1 MKMYL
6 FFLVFL
12 QGLAHLHAHHVIHR
26 DIKGQNVLL
35 TENAEVKLGMN
46 VFKVQMYLAISKS
59 VIMNC
64 TILTILS
71 PPHFILAVDF
81 GVSAQLDRTV
91 GRRNTFI
98 GTPYWMAPEVIA
110 CDENPDATYDYRVRI
125 HSPTC
130 CFSGVKDDD

>member
-1 MKMYL
+1 MIYLCIYLCFFGSFLMKMYL

-64 TILTILS
+64 TILTILF
-71 PPHFILAVDF
+71 PPFYPHSGLWCKCTAGQDS
-81 GVSAQLDRTV
+81 GSEEHLYRDALLDGSR
-91 GRRNTFI
+91 GHCLR
-98 GTPYWMAPEVIA
+98 
-110 CDENPDATYDYRVRI
+110 
-125 HSPTC
+125 
-130 CFSGVKDDD
+130 